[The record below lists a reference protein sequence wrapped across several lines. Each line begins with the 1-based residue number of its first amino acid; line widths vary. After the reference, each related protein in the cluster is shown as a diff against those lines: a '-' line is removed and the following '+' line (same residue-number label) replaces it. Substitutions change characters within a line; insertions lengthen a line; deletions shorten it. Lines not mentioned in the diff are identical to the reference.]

1 MSANIAAPAV
11 TTRRAER
18 SDVQDDGRSP
28 GRPRSPV
35 MADVGRLAGVS
46 HQTVSRVINGSR
58 HVSPAT
64 RSRVVAAM
72 EQLGYR
78 PNSIARALA
87 TGHTKTLGVVSSD
100 TTLYGPASTLFGI
113 ERAAHLAGYFIVI
126 ASMKALDRGTIPEA
140 IDRLRLQGVEGILV
154 IVSDVEGAEA
164 LLDASPD
171 LPLVAVEAGPDRDV
185 PVVSVDQ
192 FEGARL
198 ATRHLLD
205 LGHPTVHHVAGPP
218 SSLEARQRVAGWQAT
233 LEDAGAPVTTPLV
246 GDWGARSGY
255 HAGRRLAREPSVSA
269 VFVANDQ
276 MALGLLRAMHEAE
289 RRIPDEVSV
298 VGFDDTPE
306 APYFTPSLTTVR
318 QDFGEVGSRSLAVL
332 VRAIEAGGADHR
344 PQDGSIVAP
353 ELIIRASTVGYVAGG
368 LSRV

>member
-1 MSANIAAPAV
+1 V
-11 TTRRAER
+11 E
-18 SDVQDDGRSP
+18 DDGRSP

-58 HVSPAT
+58 HVSPST
-64 RSRVVAAM
+64 RTRVLAAM

-100 TTLYGPASTLFGI
+100 STLYGPASTLFGI

-126 ASMKALDRGTIPEA
+126 ASMKALDRGTMPEA
-140 IDRLRLQGVEGILV
+140 IDRLRLHGVEGLLV
-154 IVSDVEGAEA
+154 IVSDADAADA
-164 LLDASPD
+164 LSDVSPD
-171 LPLVAVEAGPDRDV
+171 LPLVAVVAGPERAF
-185 PVVSVDQ
+185 PLVSVDQ

-218 SSLEARQRVAGWQAT
+218 SSLEARQRIAGWRAT
-233 LEDAGAPVTTPLV
+233 LEEAGAPVPTPLV

-332 VRAIEAGGADHR
+332 VRAIEAGGSGHR
-344 PQDGSIVAP
+344 SLEGSIVAP
-353 ELIIRASTVGYVAGG
+353 ELIIRASTVAHGAGSLTFHG
-368 LSRV
+368 IG